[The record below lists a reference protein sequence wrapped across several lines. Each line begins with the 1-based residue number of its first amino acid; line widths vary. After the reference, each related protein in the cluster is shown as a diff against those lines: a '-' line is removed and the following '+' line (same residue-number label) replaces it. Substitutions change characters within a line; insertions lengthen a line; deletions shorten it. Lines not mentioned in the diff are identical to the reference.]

1 MYFSKTIIITTIYIF
16 ILVQILLIKYREEK
30 AYINSVMQSQ
40 PVPIW
45 FDKNLQSL
53 LTSKIKDSSSETDH
67 NDLLVY
73 FFFHLNVKDL
83 NTPYKIKGNP
93 SWNFLEKMISKIKLP
108 VEYKPDIIIGIKTGG
123 ALIANYIAKKLG
135 VKEN

>member
-16 ILVQILLIKYREEK
+16 ILVQTLLIKYREEK

-73 FFFHLNVKDL
+73 FFFPFKCQRFKYSL
-83 NTPYKIKGNP
+83 
-93 SWNFLEKMISKIKLP
+93 
-108 VEYKPDIIIGIKTGG
+108 
-123 ALIANYIAKKLG
+123 
-135 VKEN
+135 